1 MLSISFLVSTTYQ
14 DRMLFIKCILSLS
27 LDCIVFKRDRM
38 LFIRCILSLSPDC
51 IVFKKA
57 WKRDIMRKKGWE
69 RSWRM
74 LFIKL
79 FSLQL
84 KTSSGKS
91 SVSVTY
97 FSSSSPVVK
106 NFDCCPG
113 SCFSGVHNII
123 NTFREHTKLFFT
135 IIFFS
140 INLCGL
146 VSAHCY
152 KMVGYECQVSFAGI
166 NK

>member
-1 MLSISFLVSTTYQ
+1 
-14 DRMLFIKCILSLS
+14 
-27 LDCIVFKRDRM
+27 
-38 LFIRCILSLSPDC
+38 
-51 IVFKKA
+51 
-57 WKRDIMRKKGWE
+57 
-69 RSWRM
+69 M

-123 NTFREHTKLFFT
+123 INTFREHTKLFFT
-135 IIFFS
+135 NKES
-140 INLCGL
+140 L
-146 VSAHCY
+146 VIALIGGGGGVLDWQH
-152 KMVGYECQVSFAGI
+152 
-166 NK
+166 